1 MRVLKGGSPATHG
14 HATSTGTIAK
24 YSMSE
29 FDEVLAR
36 DKVPGRGNNSHDSGN
51 PSFYGTTSYDESE
64 ELRKYGDTK
73 SMDKIAKAK
82 KQADKAFITQ
92 GGKAIKHFNDIA
104 GFQPIVANAIIGLP
118 KSMINAKRVPRKIRT
133 VQVLI
138 NTSVPGGVN
147 GSHIIERGAYMLA
160 MIDVLERSGYR
171 CEVYAGKVSWVSSL
185 HQSVGYLVK
194 LKEASAQLS
203 IKKLAYYL
211 VSPSSNR
218 RTGFAINENEP
229 LIPDITDAGYGSGA
243 DTDKV
248 RACLRELALGEN
260 TVIID
265 AGNVLDPSDSEENK
279 VEHMKSAFAKAA
291 PELGWVH
298 YDTNDG
304 DEN

>member
-1 MRVLKGGSPATHG
+1 MRILTGGSPATAG
-14 HATSTGTIAK
+14 HPSSKGTIAK
-24 YSMSE
+24 YSMVE

-36 DKVPGRGNNSHDSGN
+36 EKVPGRDYSSHDSGS
-51 PSFYGTTSYDESE
+51 SFYGTKSFKEAE
-64 ELRKYGDTK
+64 ELRKYGDTD
-73 SMDKIAKAK
+73 SMDKIATAK
-82 KQADKAFITQ
+82 KQADKAFVTQ
-92 GGKAIKHFNDIA
+92 GGKAIKHFNDIV

-138 NTSVPGGVN
+138 NTSVPGGVD
-147 GSHIIERGAYMLA
+147 GSRIIERGAYMLA

-171 CEVYAGKVSWVSSL
+171 CEVYAGKVSWTAGL

-203 IKKLAYYL
+203 VKKLAYYL
-211 VSPSSNR
+211 VNPSSNR

-229 LIPDITDAGYGSGA
+229 LIPDITNSGYGSGA

-265 AGNVLDPSDSEENK
+265 AGNLLDPSDSEENK

>member
-1 MRVLKGGSPATHG
+1 MRIIEGGTEATHDRQDSRG
-14 HATSTGTIAK
+14 IIAR
-24 YSMSE
+24 YNMAE
-29 FDEVLAR
+29 FDEVLNR
-36 DKVPGRGNNSHDSGN
+36 DEVPGRSRDSHNSSDSG
-51 PSFYGTTSYDESE
+51 FYGTKSFNEAE
-64 ELRKYGDTK
+64 ELRKYGDTD
-73 SMDKIAKAK
+73 SMNKIAKAK
-82 KQADKAFITQ
+82 KEADKAFVTQ

-133 VQVLI
+133 LQVLI
-138 NTSVPGGVN
+138 NTSVPGGVD
-147 GSHIIERGAYMLA
+147 GSRIIERGAYMLA

-171 CEVYAGKVSWVSSL
+171 CEVYVGKVSWVRDM
-185 HQSVGYLVK
+185 HKSVGYLVK
-194 LKEASAQLS
+194 VKEASAQLS
-203 IKKLAYYL
+203 VKKLAYYI
-211 VSPSSNR
+211 VSPASNR

-229 LIPDITDAGYGSGA
+229 LIPDITDSGYGSGA

-265 AGNVLDPSDSEENK
+265 AGNLLNPGDSEDIK
-279 VEHMKSAFAKAA
+279 VEQMKAAFAKAA

-298 YDTNDG
+298 YGTNDD